1 MKVKLNGNDFFDVS
15 TQFGVTDSWHKTA
28 HKGIDLV
35 MNSGTKLFSP
45 TDGIV
50 SKVVDYGHE
59 NIGKGLIIKTDS
71 GQSLIMGH
79 LSDVNVKVGQ
89 SIHEGDFIA
98 LSGNTGHSSGAHLH
112 LGLQNNNGDF
122 VNPQSMI
129 DGATQNDGM
138 FSGVTSF
145 MDFVK
150 DIRSDGLF
158 HAIYGKSFFEVMKD
172 FIFQLA
178 NEIYTFI
185 ISNGD
190 LFFICP
196 AIIIMFATFII
207 GRNKYTKFIIPL
219 WFTYF
224 VTVVLNAIRCMSP
237 E

>member
-1 MKVKLNGNDFFDVS
+1 MKVKLNGNDFFDIS

-45 TDGIV
+45 ADGIV
-50 SKVVDYGHE
+50 SRIVDYGNE

-79 LSDVNVKVGQ
+79 LSGVNVKVGQ
-89 SIHEGDFIA
+89 NIHEGDFVA

-112 LGLQNNNGDF
+112 LGLQNTNGDF

-129 DGATQNDGM
+129 DGATQSDSV
-138 FSGVTSF
+138 FSGATSI
-145 MDFVK
+145 MDFIK
-150 DIRSDGLF
+150 DMRSDGLF

-172 FIFQLA
+172 FVIQLA

-190 LFFICP
+190 LFFILP
-196 AIIIMFATFII
+196 AIVIMFATFII

-224 VTVVLNAIRCMSP
+224 VTVVLNAIRCMP
-237 E
+237 PQ